1 MRTILQDLRYGLRF
15 FLGSPGLTTVAV
27 VTLALGIA
35 ANTTVFSW
43 IDALL
48 LHPFPGVAGERLAVL
63 ESVSVTA
70 PSTANRISLIEYEDY
85 RDNLRSV
92 EGLVAHRE
100 EVFTLGEDGA
110 NPQAVW
116 GQVVSPNFFSMLGV
130 ESAAGR
136 VFAAAEDAAQPVV
149 VISWRLWRTRF
160 HSDARLIGKTI
171 RVNRRDLVLLGVA
184 NPKFRGTLSGLAMDL
199 WIPMQTGREIGI
211 VQESDVKARDSRSVY
226 VLARLKEGV
235 TVAQANAEAV
245 TMAASRAAEYP
256 KTNRGISAAVLPVW
270 RFHSGAADLL
280 YRPLWILMALAV
292 LVLCIAS
299 ANVANLLLARAVARR
314 KEMGIRLALGA
325 DYRRLVGQLLTETSL
340 LAVAGALLGI
350 LMTFWMADLLP
361 ALIPPIHAPVAMGF
375 HPGVRVMLF
384 TAVACVLATML
395 SGAAPALYWMRMDV
409 NESLKEGGRG
419 GSQGAVSHRM
429 RDLLIGG
436 EVALAAVALIGAG
449 LFLRSFEAAR
459 EIHPG
464 FERAGVELARFYL
477 SGSGLT
483 KKDLQSFTVRL
494 RERIAGNWGVES
506 VAFAND
512 APLGSG
518 AGPYTNVEVDGYMTA
533 SGLPDAVNNYRVTP
547 GFFSTLRIP
556 LLEGRDFRL
565 DDDAKAP
572 PVVIVNEAFAR
583 RYFRG
588 ANPVGRK
595 VRCFGKV
602 ATVIGLAK
610 DGRYFHV
617 AEAARP
623 HLFAPLDQ
631 KGGMTDQVYAF
642 FKVTGPPDGLRS
654 RLRREVATVEPRAGA
669 FDLMTLQAW
678 TEVTLIPQTVAAG
691 LLAALAGFAMALA
704 AAGLYSVMAYGVTQR
719 TREIGIRMALGARV
733 PNVLGTVM
741 QWGMS
746 LAVAGLVVGTAVGF
760 AVFRLV
766 GSMLIEVSPTDWRS
780 FAGAAAVLLMVAAV
794 ACYLPARRAA
804 QIDPMEALRGDS

>member
-15 FLGSPGLTTVAV
+15 FLGSPGLTAVAV
-27 VTLALGIA
+27 ITLALGIA

-48 LHPFPGVAGERLAVL
+48 LHPFPGVAAERLAVL
-63 ESVSVTA
+63 ESVSATA
-70 PSTANRISLIEYEDY
+70 PSTANRVSLMEYADY

-92 EGLVAHRE
+92 EGLAAHRE

-110 NPQAVW
+110 NPQTVW
-116 GQVVSPNFFSMLGV
+116 GQLVSENYFSMLGV
-130 ESAAGR
+130 DSAAGR
-136 VFAAAEDAAQPVV
+136 VFNGEQDSQQPVV
-149 VISWRLWRTRF
+149 VISWGLWRTRF

-171 RVNRRDLVLLGVA
+171 RVNRRDMVLLGVA
-184 NPKFRGTLSGLAMDL
+184 NPRFRGTLSGLAMDL
-199 WIPMQTGREIGI
+199 WIPMPVGQQMGI
-211 VQESDVKARDSRSVY
+211 VQESEVKLRDSRSVY
-226 VLARLKEGV
+226 VLARLKDGV
-235 TVAQANAEAV
+235 TVGEANAEAA
-245 TMAASRAAEYP
+245 TLAAARAAEFP
-256 KTNRGISAAVLPVW
+256 KTNRGISAAILPVW
-270 RFHSGAADLL
+270 KFHSGAADLL

-292 LVLCIAS
+292 VVLCIAS

-325 DYRRLVGQLLTETSL
+325 DYRRLVRQLLTETSL

-375 HPGVRVMLF
+375 HPGPRVLIF

-419 GSQGAVSHRM
+419 GSQGTASHHL
-429 RDLLIGG
+429 RDVLIGT

-464 FERAGVELARFYL
+464 FESGGVELARFYL

-494 RERIAGNWGVES
+494 RDRVKGNWGVES

-518 AGPYTNVEVDGYMTA
+518 SGPYTNVEIDGYVTP

-547 GFFSTLRIP
+547 EFFSTLRIP
-556 LLEGRDFRL
+556 LLEGRDFRA

-572 PVVIVNEAFAR
+572 PVLIVNQAFSR
-583 RYFRG
+583 KNFGG
-588 ANPVGRK
+588 ASPVGRK

-602 ATVIGLAK
+602 ATVVGLAK

-617 AEAARP
+617 SQAARP
-623 HLFAPLDQ
+623 HIFAPLDQ

-642 FKVTGPPDGLRS
+642 FKVNGSPDAFRS
-654 RLRREVATVEPRAGA
+654 RLRREVAALEPRAGA
-669 FDLMTLQAW
+669 LDLMTLKAW

-704 AAGLYSVMAYGVTQR
+704 SAGLYSVMAYGVTQR

-741 QWGMS
+741 RWGMS
-746 LAVAGLVVGTAVGF
+746 LAVAGLLVGTAVAF
-760 AVFRLV
+760 IVFRLV
-766 GSMLIEVSPTDWRS
+766 GSMLIQVSPTDWRS
-780 FAGAAAVLLMVAAV
+780 FAGAAAVLLSVAAV

-804 QIDPMEALRGDS
+804 QIDPMEALRGD